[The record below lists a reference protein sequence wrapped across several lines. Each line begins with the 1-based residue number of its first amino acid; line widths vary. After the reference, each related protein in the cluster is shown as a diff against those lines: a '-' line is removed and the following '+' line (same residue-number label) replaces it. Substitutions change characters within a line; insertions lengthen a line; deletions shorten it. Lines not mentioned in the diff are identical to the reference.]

1 MRMRRT
7 LHVLVLSA
15 VLASCSQVGPA
26 GIDDSGNFVTP
37 PLTLSTAVLG
47 FPADLGEGT
56 ITLTNHGSAPV
67 AWSAASTTGWLE
79 VTPGSGTLAPGTTTL
94 TVRVT
99 RSQLGPGTYSGQV
112 FIAAGDLLLPVEVTA
127 EVDARPIASLDAT
140 SIDFGPDRISAEARL
155 TNSGNVPLAW
165 SLSGP
170 AWIAVSPAA
179 GTIAPGSTQTITLT
193 PDRSTLPAG
202 THQAN
207 IALSSDGG
215 AATVAVGVEVA
226 APALLRVTP
235 SAIGFGLVSQNSTV
249 TIANEGGRSLTWTVS
264 SDRTWLQSARSSGSL
279 APGASETVAVTGSRQ
294 GLMTGTHTGSLNVAS
309 NGGTAVV
316 GATIEV
322 SQTAVALA
330 GQVVDQF
337 TGNGIGGL
345 TVHFNGT
352 AATTDAS
359 GRFSVPGAP
368 SASLETLSITG
379 SGVYTRNTFARST
392 DSRWLAIPSS
402 FDMTAY
408 NDVARE
414 YAPWTIRWLGRP
426 NVYIDTRHIGPDP
439 GLQLQTWITEALT
452 SVEGFVTDWSS
463 GTAGAASVT
472 VGTSPPPDG
481 TTGWIIV
488 RFDDDP
494 THYSGATTV
503 GNANTGWNSG
513 REILYSTIRLRFSLV
528 PGPVYASVR
537 TAILGHELGHAL
549 GMGHMEGTT
558 PSIMTP
564 RITLTSL
571 SSFDSK
577 AASILYNRS
586 PGNTAPDSDNV
597 SHFIGGLAPAV
608 AAGENRW
615 ICDAPELP
623 DLPGPLTP

>member
-1 MRMRRT
+1 MHIRSR
-7 LHVLVLSA
+7 LSA
-15 VLASCSQVGPA
+15 LLLSTALLSCSQVGPA
-26 GIDDSGNFVTP
+26 GIDDSDGTTP
-37 PLTLSTAVLG
+37 QLSLSTAALG
-47 FPADLGEGT
+47 FASAVGEHT
-56 ITLTNHGSAPV
+56 ITMTNGDSAPV
-67 AWSAASTTGWLE
+67 AWSAGSSTPWLV

-99 RSQLGPGTYSGQV
+99 RTQLGPGTYSGQV
-112 FIAAGDLLLPVEVTA
+112 RVTASDLALVVEVTA

-140 SIDFGPDRISAEARL
+140 SIDFDPDRISAEARL
-155 TNSGNVPLAW
+155 TNSGNAPLAW
-165 SLSGP
+165 SLAGP
-170 AWIAVSPAA
+170 AWIALSPAA

-207 IALSSDGG
+207 LALTSDGG
-215 AATVAVGVEVA
+215 AATLAVRVEVA

-235 SAIGFGLVSQNSTV
+235 SVIGFGLVSQSSTV
-249 TIANEGGRSLTWTVS
+249 TIANDGGRSLTWTLS
-264 SDRTWLQSARSSGSL
+264 SDRTWLQSARSSGTL

-294 GLMTGTHTGSLNVAS
+294 GLTTGTHTGSLNVSS

-337 TGNGIGGL
+337 TGAGIGGL
-345 TVHFNGT
+345 TVRFNGT

-368 SASLETLSITG
+368 SGSLENLSITG
-379 SGVYTRNTFARST
+379 SSVYTRNTFARST
-392 DSRWLAIPSS
+392 DSQWLAIRSS

-414 YAPWTIRWLGRP
+414 YAPWTIRWIRRP
-426 NVYIDTRHIGPDP
+426 NVYIDTSHIGPDP
-439 GLQLQTWITEALT
+439 GIQLQTWITEALT
-452 SVEGFVTDWSS
+452 SVEGFITEWSS

-494 THYSGATTV
+494 SHYSGATTV
-503 GNANTGWNSG
+503 GNANTGWNAN

-537 TAILGHELGHAL
+537 TAVLGHELGHAL
-549 GMGHMEGTT
+549 GMGHMEGST

-577 AASILYNRS
+577 AASIVYSRS
-586 PGNTAPDSDNV
+586 PGNTAPDTDNET
-597 SHFIGGLAPAV
+597 FYLGGLSPAV
-608 AAGENRW
+608 VSGENRW
-615 ICDAPELP
+615 ICDAP